1 MTPKQLLKYI
11 QRIKV
16 ELAKEVGR
24 INSKLEAINK
34 NDHIWRIERRQFKH
48 NE

>member
-34 NDHIWRIERRQFKH
+34 NDRSHLKNRKKTV
-48 NE
+48 